1 MGADSK
7 IKINIKVLNLT
18 FCSVHIPNEP
28 VPVNVEGK
36 TYKVYRKGTISNQN
50 ALIQRLT
57 TTCN

>member
-7 IKINIKVLNLT
+7 IKINIKVLSLT
-18 FCSVHIPNEP
+18 FCLVHIPNEP
-28 VPVNVEGK
+28 VAVNVGGK
-36 TYKVYRKGTISNQN
+36 TYKVYRKSTISNQN